1 MGVTADDAQYR
12 RHNTAKRGTDELIS
26 AASGVGASPCNVRG
40 APVITLAAMAGFPFK
55 TVLPTPDIHARD
67 LAGLD
72 EATGDL
78 LGIQDYTDRSGV
90 LFCRRMLSGSLLLCY
105 EMSPRA
111 KKPKYLGDVDG

>member
-55 TVLPTPDIHARD
+55 TVPTPDIHARN

-72 EATGDL
+72 EATGGL

-90 LFCRRMLSGSLLLCY
+90 LFCRRMLRGSLLLSY